1 MTDKEIR
8 QMALEMFPIK
18 KWFGSSDVNQIRR
31 EEAIQAMKAVR
42 DKYEQK
48 IQLIHLM
55 NLE

>member
-1 MTDKEIR
+1 
-8 QMALEMFPIK
+8 MALEMFPIK